1 MLLRPPTTGE
11 PLPATP
17 GRTPS
22 DQADIYRDIETLW
35 QDTLPK
41 NPQSWLAH
49 NNLGTALFKAGKL
62 QGAISEYK
70 QAVRIKP
77 DYAEAQKN
85 LTRLLAVP

>member
-1 MLLRPPTTGE
+1 MLRSLPMTAG
-11 PLPATP
+11 PLAATP
-17 GRTPS
+17 GGTPF
-22 DQADIYRDIETLW
+22 DRADIYRDIETLW

-62 QGAISEYK
+62 QEAIEHYK
-70 QAVRIKP
+70 QALRLKP
-77 DYAEAQKN
+77 DYTEAQKN